1 MPTSTTALQL
11 VISRRAKHAFHVDSS
26 VFTLTFSGLCW
37 NHAHTTSIAKY
48 ASVGVFSA
56 RPASC
61 ASTSSATSTGRR
73 ISRVRRTR
81 ST

>member
-1 MPTSTTALQL
+1 M
-11 VISRRAKHAFHVDSS
+11 SRSAKQPFQVDSS
-26 VFTLTFSGLCW
+26 VFTLTFSGFCR
-37 NHAHTTSIAKY
+37 NHAHITSIAKY

-61 ASTSSATSTGRR
+61 CSTSSATSTGRR